1 MRVTRRD
8 ILPKMP
14 KAAFTAVTT
23 VHAVGHGISLGGF
36 SSPSVPLAR

>member
-14 KAAFTAVTT
+14 KAAFTAVPT
-23 VHAVGHGISLGGF
+23 VHAVGTGSQGGF
-36 SSPSVPLAR
+36 GPSALAH

>member
-14 KAAFTAVTT
+14 KAAFVAVPT
-23 VHAVGHGISLGGF
+23 VHAVDHGISQGG
-36 SSPSVPLAR
+36 SSPSSTLAR

>member
-14 KAAFTAVTT
+14 KAAFTAVPT
-23 VHAVGHGISLGGF
+23 VHAVGTGSQGGIR
-36 SSPSVPLAR
+36 PSTLAR

>member
-14 KAAFTAVTT
+14 KAAFTAVPT
-23 VHAVGHGISLGGF
+23 VHAVGTGSQGGTR
-36 SSPSVPLAR
+36 PSTLAR